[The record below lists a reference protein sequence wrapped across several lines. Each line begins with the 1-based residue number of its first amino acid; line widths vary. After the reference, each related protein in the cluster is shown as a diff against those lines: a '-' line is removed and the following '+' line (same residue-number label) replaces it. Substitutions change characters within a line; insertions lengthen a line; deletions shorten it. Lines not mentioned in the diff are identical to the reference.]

1 MRRAKGQIYLC
12 SEVFIAKDV
21 APNNGVKDTPQV
33 QLRAARAVAEA
44 DIRKKREE
52 SDSRAY
58 DHGCDNEIGAHLGVR
73 YDTVSRRLKQI
84 EHTN

>member
-1 MRRAKGQIYLC
+1 MASRPWEELKGQIYLG
-12 SEVFIAKDV
+12 SEAFIEKHA
-21 APNNGVKDTPQV
+21 AANNGVKETPQV

-58 DHGCDNEIGAHLGVR
+58 DHGCDLMRSARIWAFAMTR
-73 YDTVSRRLKQI
+73 
-84 EHTN
+84 